1 MSISAVSIATS
12 GMRAAD
18 ARLNAAASNIA
29 NVQSAGSLADPAQA
43 PYQPIDAVSKDIGT
57 SGTPSGVVTSYQPRS
72 SKPVAVS
79 QPDSPLADA
88 DGMVGMPDID
98 IGEELISAM
107 MAKYEFAANAKL
119 ASAASDMQKTA
130 IDILA

>member
-1 MSISAVSIATS
+1 MSITAVSIASS
-12 GMRAAD
+12 GMNAAS

-29 NVQSAGSLADPAQA
+29 NAQTTGSLTDPAKA

-79 QPDSPLADA
+79 EPDSPHADA
-88 DGMVGMPDID
+88 NGMVGAPNVD

-107 MAKYEFAANAKL
+107 MAKYEFAANAKMM
-119 ASAASDMQKTA
+119 SAASDMQKTA